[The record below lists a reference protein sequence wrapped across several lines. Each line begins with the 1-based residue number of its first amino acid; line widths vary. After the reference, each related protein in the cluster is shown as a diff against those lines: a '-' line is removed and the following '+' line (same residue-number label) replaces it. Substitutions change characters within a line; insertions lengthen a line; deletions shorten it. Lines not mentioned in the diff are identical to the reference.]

1 MSEKNVEKKDS
12 GLKKIIIIVVVLAI
26 IGAGAFGGYMLFAK
40 NKKGANSANQMPVNN
55 TNVINSQQT
64 NNGMYPQQVVV
75 SSKTYSLDEFLVNLA
90 DEDGKRFVKAK
101 IFIGYE
107 EKKLAKELET
117 KKPILRDAVI
127 GVLRS
132 KKAAD
137 INPKNIDKIKVEIIN
152 KISPMLE
159 KGRINSI
166 YFDDLIV
173 Q

>member
-1 MSEKNVEKKDS
+1 MSEKNVETK
-12 GLKKIIIIVVVLAI
+12 GGNFKKIIIIVFILVAV
-26 IGAGAFGGYMLFAK
+26 GAGSFGGYMLFIK
-40 NKKGANSANQMPVNN
+40 NNKPNNTNQMPVNN

-64 NNGMYPQQVVV
+64 TNGMYPQQVVV

-101 IFIGYE
+101 IYIGYE
-107 EKKLAKELET
+107 EKKLTKELEE

-137 INPKNIDKIKVEIIN
+137 INPKNIDKIKLEIIN
-152 KISPMLE
+152 KIAPMLE

>member
-1 MSEKNVEKKDS
+1 
-12 GLKKIIIIVVVLAI
+12 
-26 IGAGAFGGYMLFAK
+26 MLFAK
-40 NKKGANSANQMPVNN
+40 NKKNANSANQMPVNN

-64 NNGMYPQQVVV
+64 NDGMYQQQVVV
-75 SSKTYSLDEFLVNLA
+75 SSKTYSLDEVLVNLA
-90 DEDGKRFVKAK
+90 DEDGKRFIKAK

-107 EKKLAKELET
+107 EKKLSKELET

-159 KGRINSI
+159 KGRISSI

>member
-1 MSEKNVEKKDS
+1 MKK
-12 GLKKIIIIVVVLAI
+12 
-26 IGAGAFGGYMLFAK
+26 
-40 NKKGANSANQMPVNN
+40 
-55 TNVINSQQT
+55 
-64 NNGMYPQQVVV
+64 
-75 SSKTYSLDEFLVNLA
+75 
-90 DEDGKRFVKAK
+90 
-101 IFIGYE
+101 
-107 EKKLAKELET
+107 KKLAKELEK

-159 KGRINSI
+159 KGRISSI

>member
-1 MSEKNVEKKDS
+1 MSEKNVETK
-12 GLKKIIIIVVVLAI
+12 GGNLKKIIIIVLILVVV
-26 IGAGAFGGYMLFAK
+26 GAGSFGGYMLFIK
-40 NKKGANSANQMPVNN
+40 NKKPANNANQMPVNN
-55 TNVINSQQT
+55 TNVVNSQQT
-64 NNGMYPQQVVV
+64 TNGMYSQQVVV
-75 SSKTYSLDEFLVNLA
+75 SSKTYSLDEVLVNLS

-101 IFIGYE
+101 IYIGYE
-107 EKKLAKELET
+107 EKKLTKELEK

-127 GVLRS
+127 GVLRT

-152 KISPMLE
+152 KVAPMLE

>member
-1 MSEKNVEKKDS
+1 MSEKNVETKGGS
-12 GLKKIIIIVVVLAI
+12 LKKVIIIVLVLVI
-26 IGAGAFGGYMLFAK
+26 VGAGAFGGYMLFAK
-40 NKKGANSANQMPVNN
+40 NKKNANSANQMPVNN

-64 NNGMYPQQVVV
+64 NDGMYQQQVVV
-75 SSKTYSLDEFLVNLA
+75 SSKTYSLDEVLVNLA
-90 DEDGKRFVKAK
+90 DEDGKRFIKAK

-107 EKKLAKELET
+107 EKKLNKELET

-159 KGRINSI
+159 KGRISSI